1 MTFILRNNTG
11 GTKGVIL
18 NIYNK
23 IENMKKRY
31 YVYAHYKSN
40 GELFYVGKG
49 CGNRGESPSNRSQE
63 WVNEA
68 KEGFTT
74 TIIANDLN
82 NKQAFLIEQ
91 SVIRAM
97 NPTGLVNKKIPSSIV
112 EPYWKKKNQNRHVST
127 TSSYEDAL
135 KAIEFQI
142 LHNQLTPKEKLL
154 SKKLPSEV
162 EGEEKLQR
170 AKVLRKLWKLKELN
184 KRLDK
189 AKQLSKSKNR
199 LYA

>member
-1 MTFILRNNTG
+1 
-11 GTKGVIL
+11 
-18 NIYNK
+18 
-23 IENMKKRY
+23 MKKRY

-135 KAIEFQI
+135 KAI
-142 LHNQLTPKEKLL
+142 
-154 SKKLPSEV
+154 
-162 EGEEKLQR
+162 
-170 AKVLRKLWKLKELN
+170 
-184 KRLDK
+184 
-189 AKQLSKSKNR
+189 
-199 LYA
+199 